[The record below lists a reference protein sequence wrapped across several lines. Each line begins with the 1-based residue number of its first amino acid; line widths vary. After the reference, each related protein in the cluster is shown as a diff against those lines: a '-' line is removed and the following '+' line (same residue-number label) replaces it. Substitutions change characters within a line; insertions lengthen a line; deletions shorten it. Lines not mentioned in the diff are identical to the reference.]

1 MILADSAI
9 NFLGWFCFWQQ
20 EKAAGWPVWRHARRT
35 LSEIMV
41 QGRHPTLKRAPRLWE
56 REQRIRKAFLKS
68 SQVSNQL
75 NRQGTGMTKRSA
87 PPGSLAF
94 LTRGSFR
101 GRNNAKL
108 SCKKPPGF

>member
-41 QGRHPTLKRAPRLWE
+41 QVLGDCQMCTGLFDPINPWRIGPTPNFEARSPVMGKRTKNTKSVSQKLPSLEPAQPSRDRNDQAQRAARAPWH
-56 REQRIRKAFLKS
+56 F
-68 SQVSNQL
+68 
-75 NRQGTGMTKRSA
+75 
-87 PPGSLAF
+87 
-94 LTRGSFR
+94 
-101 GRNNAKL
+101 
-108 SCKKPPGF
+108 